1 MKRRHHRPDIVRL
14 LARRARRG
22 LTFRELSEESGI
34 PIPTLS
40 YWASK
45 LRLEEASRAEFVPVE
60 IEEEEEEVGMISIET
75 ASGLRLRVEPGFDEA
90 HLARVLSVLGSRC

>member
-1 MKRRHHRPDIVRL
+1 MSHRHPRPDILRL
-14 LARRARRG
+14 LERRARYG

-45 LRLEEASRAEFVPVE
+45 LRRDGVELDARLVEVEILEEACAAPITIESRAGFRV
-60 IEEEEEEVGMISIET
+60 T
-75 ASGLRLRVEPGFDEA
+75 VEPGFDPEHLTRVLA
-90 HLARVLSVLGSRC
+90 TLARC

>member
-1 MKRRHHRPDIVRL
+1 MKRRHPRPDIERL
-14 LARRARRG
+14 LGRRARHG

-45 LRLEEASRAEFVPVE
+45 LRREERLEAEFVPVE
-60 IEEEEEEVGMISIET
+60 IEEEEKVGMISIET

-90 HLARVLSVLGSRC
+90 HLTRVLSVLDSRC

>member
-1 MKRRHHRPDIVRL
+1 MERL
-14 LARRARRG
+14 LERRAREG

-45 LRLEEASRAEFVPVE
+45 LRREGAEVEARLVEVELVDDAAPIVTESRA
-60 IEEEEEEVGMISIET
+60 
-75 ASGLRLRVEPGFDEA
+75 GLRVTVERGFDAE
-90 HLARVLSVLGSRC
+90 HLARVLGALARC